1 MTPVFDKTT
10 VFIAHFWLKSN
21 FICPYTSSFSHTPI
35 RIFAV
40 IPLVQR
46 DPSTS
51 GWRRPPALVRWM
63 AVVCRSDWAAA
74 LPAHPTGSTRWTGS
88 GYHVVIAS
96 TAAELACSA
105 ARWRGAGAPVTEKAS
120 SEAGLWLTA
129 LGRGVYCVRAGP
141 LRTGSPIFA
150 VWMLT
155 ALCFLRVF
163 LLHKVL

>member
-1 MTPVFDKTT
+1 M
-10 VFIAHFWLKSN
+10 LMGL
-21 FICPYTSSFSHTPI
+21 
-35 RIFAV
+35 AV
-40 IPLVQR
+40 PAELQR

-74 LPAHPTGSTRWTGS
+74 LPACPTGSTRGTGS
-88 GYHVVIAS
+88 GCHVVIAS

-120 SEAGLWLTA
+120 SEAALWLTA

-141 LRTGSPIFA
+141 PRTGSPIFA
-150 VWMLT
+150 VWRLGPVAWQFSPT
-155 ALCFLRVF
+155 HACQ
-163 LLHKVL
+163 

>member
-1 MTPVFDKTT
+1 MATACRPGVKKSATET
-10 VFIAHFWLKSN
+10 VLLMRCA
-21 FICPYTSSFSHTPI
+21 
-35 RIFAV
+35 AGV
-40 IPLVQR
+40 PLIQR

-74 LPAHPTGSTRWTGS
+74 LPACPTGSTRWTGS

-120 SEAGLWLTA
+120 SEAALWLTA
-129 LGRGVYCVRAGP
+129 LSRCV
-141 LRTGSPIFA
+141 
-150 VWMLT
+150 
-155 ALCFLRVF
+155 
-163 LLHKVL
+163 